1 MAEEK
6 GLAGLVGQA
15 AAVKALRAAA
25 ARPVHAYLLVGP
37 PGTGKLAAA
46 KAFAAMLLCP
56 NGGDGS
62 CDTCRRVAEGTHPD
76 LTVVEREGAALSID
90 QAREVTRMA
99 ARSAVEG
106 GRALVVLPDLHLAGD
121 AIPALLKTIEE
132 PAGPVVFVGVADFV
146 PPELVTVA

>member
-1 MAEEK
+1 MPEEK

-90 QAREVTRMA
+90 QAREVTPWLP
-99 ARSAVEG
+99 AVQS
-106 GRALVVLPDLHLAGD
+106 RA
-121 AIPALLKTIEE
+121 
-132 PAGPVVFVGVADFV
+132 AGPSSYYLTSIWPAMPS
-146 PPELVTVA
+146 PPC